1 MYKFL
6 RSKKG
11 FTLIELIVVVAVIG
25 ILTAIAI
32 PVFNS
37 VQKNNNIK
45 ICRVKADKIAT
56 DTRVWAMNKCF
67 NEDASF
73 VISSNGKEGTLVNS
87 TGFENVNL
95 DDGEEF
101 DITQDIF
108 KGELPYC
115 PGDGTYTVTLTR
127 NDQKTY
133 ASVTVVCD
141 GGSDGNIHN
150 KPTGVTTTGS

>member
-1 MYKFL
+1 MYKIL
-6 RSKKG
+6 HSKKG
-11 FTLIELIVVVAVIG
+11 FTLVELLVVVAIMG

-32 PVFNS
+32 PVYS
-37 VQKNNNIK
+37 ATKKSNNIK
-45 ICRVKADKIAT
+45 ICTVKIDKIAT
-56 DTRVWAMNKCF
+56 DTRVWAMNECF

-87 TGFENVNL
+87 TGFENVTL

-101 DITQDIF
+101 EIKKDIF

-115 PGDGTYTVTLTR
+115 PGDGTYTVTLTH

-133 ASVTVVCD
+133 ASVTVVCN

-150 KPTGVTTTGS
+150 KP